1 MTVARGL
8 LDVRDAMLKLTR
20 LNRHT
25 VVVNPD
31 HIYLAE
37 ALPDTTLRLLNGDT
51 IIVRESLDELIER
64 VVEYR
69 RTVGDFAGRIG
80 CHDAAA
86 IAAVTVERQRRDA
99 ASDDEQ
105 ERE

>member
-1 MTVARGL
+1 VARAL
-8 LDVRDAMLKLTR
+8 LYLADAMIKLTR

-51 IIVRESLDELIER
+51 FIVRESLDELIER

-69 RTVGDFAGRIG
+69 RTVGDFAGRLG

-86 IAAVTVERQRRDA
+86 IATVTVERQRHDA
-99 ASDDEQ
+99 ASDADQEDE
-105 ERE
+105 